1 MGLRHLPANKVAG
14 YHMASIKGAF
24 GDKQGKE
31 LTTEAQR
38 AQRTLRKDRDAPAEG
53 IAGRNG
59 TRI

>member
-1 MGLRHLPANKVAG
+1 
-14 YHMASIKGAF
+14 MASIKGAF